1 MSQSNDTK
9 QDLIVIGNGMSGLRT
24 IEDLFDITKDK
35 YNITIFGDE
44 PYYNY
49 NRIMLSYLLSGEKTF
64 EDTIINHKTWYDE
77 HNITLHKGDKAIA
90 VDKIAKTVTSESGKV
105 LSYDKLLIA
114 TGSNSFIP
122 KTKGSELKNVIGFRT
137 KLDSDTILELIRK
150 DKTAVVVG
158 GGLLGLE
165 AAYGIAMH
173 GIKTILVHRSG
184 SIMSQQLDSTGGRL
198 LQKNLETYGIEFKL
212 NTTIEEISG
221 NDVVENVTFTDGTNV
236 DSNIVVF
243 ATGII
248 PNTEIAKVADL
259 DIKKGI
265 VVNDHL
271 QTSDENIFAIGECA
285 EHGGNTYGLVAPL
298 YEQAKFCA
306 KKLADVPSD
315 GYSGSTLSTRLKIS
329 GVDLFSAGDYMGDET
344 TEELILLDEKV
355 GIYKKLVIYEDKII
369 GVVLYGDTVDAS
381 WYLKLLKEQT
391 DISDL
396 RTKIL
401 FGKSALSGDTGHGGD
416 DVASIADDEEI
427 CGCNGVTKGTVVCA
441 IKEQGLKTLG
451 EVKTCTKA
459 GASCGSCLGIVESIL
474 VDTLGDEYND
484 TVEGIC
490 DCCDVGHKDI
500 KSCVETNEFTT
511 VYEVFKKLNWK
522 TEDGCIKCRPA
533 INYYLLVKYN
543 DNKYKNDK
551 RSLLVNDRVF
561 ANIQKDGTYSVV
573 PRIWGGLTSPKEL
586 KDMADIAVKYDVPTV
601 KFTGGQRLDMLG
613 VKKEQLEP
621 MWKDLNDAGFVSGQA
636 YAKGLRTVKTCVGN
650 QWCRFGTQD
659 SMQMG
664 INLEK
669 LTWGSWMPHKFKIAV
684 SGCPRNCAESTI
696 KDIGVIG
703 VDSGWEIHV
712 GGNGGIKVR
721 VTDYFTKVATD
732 EELYEFV
739 KAITQ
744 FYREDAYYLERTA
757 HWIERVGIDYVKNAI
772 LHDDA
777 RRKEYALGFE
787 ESQKHAQIDPWEE
800 SRKDGFTKEFS
811 PIVIDTKNLPGYEAK
826 EA

>member
-1 MSQSNDTK
+1 MK
-9 QDLIVIGNGMSGLRT
+9 EKLIVIGNGMSGLRT
-24 IEDLFDITKDK
+24 IEDLFDIQKDK
-35 YNITIFGDE
+35 YDITIFGEE
-44 PYYNY
+44 PHLNY

-64 EDTIINHKTWYDE
+64 DETIINHQTWYDE
-77 HNITLHKGDKAIA
+77 HNITLHKGDKAISINKEE
-90 VDKIAKTVTSESGKV
+90 KIVISQSGKE

-122 KTKGSELKNVIGFRT
+122 PTIGSDLENVIGFRT
-137 KLDSDTILELIRK
+137 KLDSDTILDLISK

-198 LQKNLETYGIEFKL
+198 LQKNLESYGIEFKL
-212 NTTIEEISG
+212 NTTIEKIEGESK
-221 NDVVENVTFTDGTNV
+221 VESVTFTDGQTV
-236 DSNIVVF
+236 ESNIVVF
-243 ATGII
+243 ATGIT
-248 PNTEIAKVADL
+248 PNTQLASDAGL
-259 DIKKGI
+259 DTKKGI
-265 VVNDHL
+265 LVNDHL
-271 QTSDENIFAIGECA
+271 QTSDENIFAIGECV
-285 EHGGNTYGLVAPL
+285 EHSGNTYGLVAPL

-306 KKLADVPSD
+306 KKLAGKDSD

-329 GVDLFSAGDYMGDET
+329 GVDLFSAGDYLGDET

-355 GIYKKLVIYEDKII
+355 GVYKKLVIYDDKII
-369 GVVLYGDTVDAS
+369 GVVLYGDTADAS
-381 WYLKLLKEQT
+381 WYLKLLKEDT
-391 DISDL
+391 NISDL

-401 FGKSALSGDTGHGGD
+401 FGKGALSGDAGHGGD
-416 DVASIADDEEI
+416 DVSAMDDDEEI
-427 CGCNGVTKGTVVCA
+427 CGCNGVTKGCVVNA
-441 IKEQGLKTLG
+441 IKEQDLKTLG

-459 GASCGSCLGIVESIL
+459 GASCGSCLGIVEQIL
-474 VDTLGDEYND
+474 VSTLGDEYND

-490 DCCDVGHKDI
+490 DCCNVGHKDI
-500 KSCVETNEFTT
+500 KKTINENDFNN
-511 VYEVFKKLNWK
+511 VYEVFRKLDWK
-522 TEDGCIKCRPA
+522 TDDGCVKCRPA

-543 DNKYKNDK
+543 DDKYKNDK
-551 RSLLVNDRVF
+551 RSALVNDRVF

-573 PRIWGGLTSPKEL
+573 PRIWGGLTSPQEL

-659 SMQMG
+659 AMQMG
-664 INLEK
+664 VDIEK
-669 LTWGSWMPHKFKIAV
+669 LTWGSWTPHKYKIAV
-684 SGCPRNCAESTI
+684 SGCPRNCAEATI
-696 KDIGVIG
+696 KDFGIIG

-712 GGNGGIKVR
+712 AGNGGIKVR
-721 VTDYFTKVATD
+721 VTDFLCKVETD
-732 EELYEFV
+732 EELFEYV
-739 KAITQ
+739 KAYMQ

-757 HWIERVGIDYVKNAI
+757 HWIERVGLEYVKEVMF
-772 LHDDA
+772 DDKK
-777 RRKEYALGFE
+777 RKKYAQLFDI
-787 ESQKHAQIDPWEE
+787 SQKSAQVDPWEI
-800 SRKDGFTKEFS
+800 SRKDGFTDEFS
-811 PIVIDTKNLPGYEAK
+811 PIVIDTKNLPNYAAK
-826 EA
+826 ETV

>member
-1 MSQSNDTK
+1 MK
-9 QDLIVIGNGMSGLRT
+9 EKLIVIGNGMSGLRT
-24 IEDLFDITKDK
+24 IEDLFDIQKDK
-35 YNITIFGDE
+35 YDITIFGEE
-44 PYYNY
+44 PHVNY

-64 EDTIINHKTWYDE
+64 EETIINHQTWYDE
-77 HNITLHKGDKAIA
+77 HNITLHTGDKVIKINKE
-90 VDKIAKTVTSESGKV
+90 DKKVTSTNGKE

-122 KTKGSELKNVIGFRT
+122 PTIGSELENVIGFRT
-137 KLDSDTILELIRK
+137 KLDSDTILDLISK

-198 LQKNLETYGIEFKL
+198 LQKNLESYGIEFKL
-212 NTTIEEISG
+212 NTTIEKIEG
-221 NDVVENVTFTDGTNV
+221 EGKVESVTFTDGQTV
-236 DSNIVVF
+236 ESNIVVF
-243 ATGII
+243 ATGIT
-248 PNTEIAKVADL
+248 PNKALAIEAGL
-259 DIKKGI
+259 DTKKGI

-285 EHGGNTYGLVAPL
+285 EHKGNTYGLVAPL

-306 KKLADVPSD
+306 KKLAGNESD

-329 GVDLFSAGDYMGDET
+329 GVDLFSAGDYLGDET
-344 TEELILLDEKV
+344 TEELILLDEKAGV
-355 GIYKKLVIYEDKII
+355 YKKLVIYQDKII
-369 GVVLYGDTVDAS
+369 GIVLYGDTVDAS
-381 WYLKLLKEQT
+381 WYLKLLKEHT

-401 FGKSALSGDTGHGGD
+401 FGKSALSGDAGHGGND
-416 DVASIADDEEI
+416 INAMSDDEEI
-427 CGCNGVTKGTVVCA
+427 CGCNGITKGDVVCG
-441 IKEQGLKTLG
+441 IRDNDLKTLG

-459 GASCGSCLGIVESIL
+459 GASCGSCLGLVEQIL
-474 VDTLGDEYND
+474 VNTLGDEYND

-500 KSCVETNEFTT
+500 KECVNTNEFDN
-511 VYEVFKKLNWK
+511 VYDVFRKLNWK
-522 TEDGCIKCRPA
+522 TEDGCTKCRPA
-533 INYYLLVKYN
+533 VNYYLLVKYN
-543 DNKYKNDK
+543 DDKYKNDK

-613 VKKEQLEP
+613 VRKEQLAP

-659 SMQMG
+659 AMQTG
-664 INLEK
+664 IDIEK
-669 LTWGSWMPHKFKIAV
+669 MTWGSWTPHKFKIAV
-684 SGCPRNCAESTI
+684 SGCPRNCAEATI
-696 KDIGVIG
+696 KDIGVIA
-703 VDSGWEIHV
+703 VDSGWEIHIA
-712 GGNGGIKVR
+712 GNGGIKVR
-721 VTDYFTKVATD
+721 VTDFFTKVATN
-732 EELYEFV
+732 EELYHYI
-739 KAITQ
+739 KAIMQ

-757 HWIERVGIDYVKNAI
+757 HWIERVGLEYVKDALLKDKTAI
-772 LHDDA
+772 DFYAA
-777 RRKEYALGFE
+777 RFD
-787 ESQKHAQIDPWEE
+787 ESQRTAQIDPWET
-800 SRKDGFTKEFS
+800 SRKDGFAEEFS
-811 PIVIDTKNLPGYEAK
+811 PIVIAPENSESFEAK
-826 EA
+826 ETV

>member
-1 MSQSNDTK
+1 MK
-9 QDLIVIGNGMSGLRT
+9 EKLIVIGNGMSGLRT
-24 IEDLFDITKDK
+24 IEDLFDIVEDK
-35 YNITIFGDE
+35 YDITIFGEE
-44 PYYNY
+44 PHLNY

-64 EDTIINHKTWYDE
+64 EDTIINHQTWYDE
-77 HNITLHKGDKAIA
+77 HNIVLNKGDKVIAIN
-90 VDKIAKTVTSESGKV
+90 KEAKTVTSASGTT
-105 LSYDKLLIA
+105 LSYDKLLLA

-122 KTKGSELKNVIGFRT
+122 TTKGSELQNVIGFRT
-137 KLDSDTILELIRK
+137 KLDSDTILNLISE

-173 GIKTILVHRSG
+173 GIKTVLVHRSG
-184 SIMSQQLDSTGGRL
+184 SIMSQQLDATGGRL

-212 NTTIEEISG
+212 NTTIDEISG
-221 NDVVENVTFTDGTNV
+221 EGIVEKVSFTDGTSV

-243 ATGII
+243 ATGIV
-248 PNTEIAKVADL
+248 PNTALAKETHL

-271 QTSDENIFAIGECA
+271 QTSDENIFAVGECA

-306 KKLADVPSD
+306 KKLAGVEST
-315 GYSGSTLSTRLKIS
+315 GYTGSTLSTRLKIS
-329 GVDLFSAGDYMGDET
+329 GVDLFSAGDYLGDET

-369 GVVLYGDTVDAS
+369 GIVLYGDTADAS

-391 DISDL
+391 DVSDL

-401 FGKSALSGDTGHGGD
+401 FGKSALSGDAGHGGD
-416 DVASIADDEEI
+416 DVNAMADDEEI
-427 CGCNGVTKGTVVCA
+427 CGCNGVTKGCVVNA
-441 IKEQGLKTLG
+441 IKTQDLKTLG

-459 GASCGSCLGIVESIL
+459 GASCGSCLGIVEQIL
-474 VDTLGDEYND
+474 VNTLGDEYND

-490 DCCDVGHKDI
+490 DCCDVGHKEI
-500 KSCVETNEFTT
+500 KSCVDTDEFTN
-511 VYEVFKKLNWK
+511 VYDVFKKLNWK
-522 TEDGCIKCRPA
+522 TEDGCVKCRPA
-533 INYYLLVKYN
+533 VNYYLLVKYN

-573 PRIWGGLTSPKEL
+573 PRIWGGLTSAQEL

-621 MWKDLNDAGFVSGQA
+621 MWKDLNDKGFVSGQA

-664 INLEK
+664 IDLEK

-684 SGCPRNCAESTI
+684 SGCPRNCAEATI

-703 VDSGWEIHV
+703 VDSGWEIHIA
-712 GGNGGIKVR
+712 GNGGIKVR
-721 VTDYFTKVATD
+721 VTDFFTKVETD
-732 EELYEFV
+732 EELFEYV

-757 HWIERVGIDYVKNAI
+757 HWVERVGLEYVKDAI
-772 LHDDA
+772 LNDENNRYKYA
-777 RRKEYALGFE
+777 RAFE
-787 ESQKHAQIDPWEE
+787 ESQKYAQIDPWEE
-800 SRKDGFTKEFS
+800 SRKDGFTEEFA
-811 PIVIDTKNLPGYEAK
+811 PIVIDTEKLPGYEAK
-826 EA
+826 EL